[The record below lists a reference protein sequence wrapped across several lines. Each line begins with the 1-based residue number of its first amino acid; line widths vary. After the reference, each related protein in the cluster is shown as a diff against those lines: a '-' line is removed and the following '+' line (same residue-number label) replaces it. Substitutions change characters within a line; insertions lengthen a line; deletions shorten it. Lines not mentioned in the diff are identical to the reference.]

1 MPRIIRRQPSD
12 PYFVQHRQYYD
23 GQNSVIEERMLER
36 PSRPVSRASF
46 GSVRV
51 LEAPQ
56 RRPHTRREEPHS
68 EEDVY
73 VRPTPRRQPFEE
85 RDWYASRNRNRGR
98 SRSRN
103 ERSRS
108 RLSTYDGDDYPAC
121 PPPMLRAPSPPPKE
135 ASSLG
140 YLESRPREDVDRRGR
155 PAMVRSRRRS
165 HSRSVAEPGSTF
177 LRPGDNITVVERHN
191 NSDYNTYDRDGMR
204 VRVREI

>member
-1 MPRIIRRQPSD
+1 MPRIIRRQSSD
-12 PYFVQHRQYYD
+12 PYFVERREYYG

-56 RRPHTRREEPHS
+56 RRPYTRREESHS

-73 VRPTPRRQPFEE
+73 ARPTPRRQVFEE
-85 RDWYASRNRNRGR
+85 GDWYASRNRNRGR

-108 RLSTYDGDDYPAC
+108 RLSTYIDGDDYPAR
-121 PPPMLRAPSPPPKE
+121 PPPMLRAPSPPPIE

-140 YLESRPREDVDRRGR
+140 YLESRHREDVDRRGR
-155 PAMVRSRRRS
+155 PAMGTSRRRS
-165 HSRSVAEPGSTF
+165 RSRSVAGPG
-177 LRPGDNITVVERHN
+177 
-191 NSDYNTYDRDGMR
+191 
-204 VRVREI
+204 